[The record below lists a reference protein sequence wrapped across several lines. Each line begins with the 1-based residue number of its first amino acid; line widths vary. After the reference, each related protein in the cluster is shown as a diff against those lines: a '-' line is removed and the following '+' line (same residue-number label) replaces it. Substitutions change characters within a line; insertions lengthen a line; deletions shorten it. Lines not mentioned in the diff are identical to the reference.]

1 MLTILTSNRM
11 KGLFQFGFEIAKV
24 IVIALVIVVP
34 LRVFVFQPFLIRG
47 DSMEPNYHSGDYLII
62 DQLSY
67 RFHAPERGEVI
78 VLKFPLDPSQRFIKR
93 IVGLPGETVEVQDGK
108 VVVYGKEERR
118 RDVVVLDESVYLPL
132 GLQTPGS
139 VRIDLA
145 EQEYFVLGDNRSF
158 SSDSRKWG
166 VLEKELIVGKVFLNV
181 FSLEAF
187 AKEIIPQENY

>member
-1 MLTILTSNRM
+1 M

>member
-1 MLTILTSNRM
+1 M
-11 KGLFQFGFEIAKV
+11 KGFFQFVFEIAKV
-24 IVIALVIVVP
+24 VIIALIIVVP

-67 RFHAPERGEVI
+67 RLRSPERGEVI
-78 VLKFPLDPSQRFIKR
+78 VLRFPLDPSQRFIKR
-93 IVGLPGETVEVQDGK
+93 IVGLPGETIEVKDGK
-108 VVVYGKEERR
+108 VVVYKEGEDGKSA
-118 RDVVVLDESVYLPL
+118 VVLDESIYLPVDSE
-132 GLQTPGS
+132 TPGS
-139 VRIDLA
+139 ARVDLKQ
-145 EQEYFVLGDNRSF
+145 QEYFVLGDNRPF

-187 AKEIIPQENY
+187 AKEIIPKENY

>member
-1 MLTILTSNRM
+1 M
-11 KGLFQFGFEIAKV
+11 V
-24 IVIALVIVVP
+24 IIALVIVVP

-67 RFHAPERGEVI
+67 RLRSPERGEVI

-93 IVGLPGETVEVQDGK
+93 IVGLPGETVEVKDGK
-108 VVVYGKEERR
+108 VVVYGKVEGT
-118 RDVVVLDESVYLPL
+118 RDAVVLDESTYLPL
-132 GLQTPGS
+132 DLTTPGS
-139 VRIDLA
+139 VRIALA

-166 VLEKELIVGKVFLNV
+166 VLEQEFIVGKVFLNV
-181 FSLEAF
+181 FSLQAF
-187 AKEIIPQENY
+187 AKEIIPKENY